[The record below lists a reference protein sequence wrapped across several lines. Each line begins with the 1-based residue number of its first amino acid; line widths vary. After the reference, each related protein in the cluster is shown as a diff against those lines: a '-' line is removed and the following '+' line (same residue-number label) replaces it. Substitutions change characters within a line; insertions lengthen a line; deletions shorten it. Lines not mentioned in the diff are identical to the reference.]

1 MRLPRRL
8 CLLAMT
14 KLKAIG
20 MKTDDFM
27 RLIAEPETVDG
38 THAADL
44 KELTERYPYFSQA
57 RVLYLRSLQKSQSIH
72 FESQIGIT
80 TLYASDRNWLYFYLY
95 PEAQLSKA
103 PESHQRDARFSGS
116 YFDLLEAAESEGGD
130 TRVSLKKIA
139 ESLKASRAMLKEE
152 IRIPKSAPVHQPEMP
167 QTKIEIPV
175 PDYFRYEDEQTKD
188 LSLEEKSRLY
198 IRQKKYSEAIEIL
211 RQLNLINPKKSIYF
225 ADQIRFLE
233 KIIANSK

>member
-8 CLLAMT
+8 CLLTMT

-27 RLIAEPETVDG
+27 KLIADPEAVDG
-38 THAADL
+38 MHAADL
-44 KELTERYPYFSQA
+44 KELTERYPYFYQA
-57 RVLYLRSLQKSQSIH
+57 RLLYLKSLQKIESVH
-72 FESQIGIT
+72 FESQIGLT
-80 TLYASDRNWLYFYLY
+80 ALYATDRNWLYFYLY

-116 YFDLLEAAESEGGD
+116 YFDLLEAAESERGD

-152 IRIPKSAPVHQPEMP
+152 KRIPESAPAHQLEMP
-167 QTKIEIPV
+167 QAKIEIPV

-198 IRQKKYSEAIEIL
+198 IRQKKYREAIEIL
-211 RQLNLINPKKSIYF
+211 KQLNLINPKKSIYF

>member
-1 MRLPRRL
+1 MSLVY
-8 CLLAMT
+8 T
-14 KLKAIG
+14 AIVPHPPII
-20 MKTDDFM
+20 
-27 RLIAEPETVDG
+27 IAE
-38 THAADL
+38 
-44 KELTERYPYFSQA
+44 
-57 RVLYLRSLQKSQSIH
+57 I
-72 FESQIGIT
+72 
-80 TLYASDRNWLYFYLY
+80 
-95 PEAQLSKA
+95 
-103 PESHQRDARFSGS
+103 
-116 YFDLLEAAESEGGD
+116 GGD
-130 TRVSLKKIA
+130 QILAVRGTISSMKKIA

-152 IRIPKSAPVHQPEMP
+152 KRIPEMASAHQPETR